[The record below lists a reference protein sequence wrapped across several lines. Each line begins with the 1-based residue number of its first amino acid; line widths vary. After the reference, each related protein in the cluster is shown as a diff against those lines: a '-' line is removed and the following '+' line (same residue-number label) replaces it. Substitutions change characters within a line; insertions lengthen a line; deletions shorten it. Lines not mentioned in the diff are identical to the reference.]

1 MNFASNFKSSVVS
14 CFKFLFY
21 QFPFQY
27 VISRIE
33 DYIDL
38 IMISLDST
46 EPRGPITIICVALK
60 FLKLRLKLHYV
71 ILILSYLQH
80 CVVADFKQIYSK
92 G

>member
-1 MNFASNFKSSVVS
+1 M
-14 CFKFLFY
+14 
-21 QFPFQY
+21 
-27 VISRIE
+27 E

-46 EPRGPITIICVALK
+46 EPRGPITIICVKLK
-60 FLKLRLKLHYV
+60 FLKLRLKLLYV

-80 CVVADFKQIYSK
+80 FVVADFKQIYSK